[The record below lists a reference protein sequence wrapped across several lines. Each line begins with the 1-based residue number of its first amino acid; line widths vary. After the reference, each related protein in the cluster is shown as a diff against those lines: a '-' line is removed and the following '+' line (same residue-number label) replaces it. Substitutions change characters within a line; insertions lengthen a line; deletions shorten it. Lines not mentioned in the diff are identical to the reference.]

1 MIFRYFPETDS
12 LYVEFEPDQAAE
24 TVAVTDSF
32 LIDFD
37 SDSHIVGIDI
47 DKASNHLDLSALDAN
62 VLPFRWLTEART
74 PVMADTG
81 TGHS

>member
-47 DKASNHLDLSALDAN
+47 DKASNSGRAQSQRQLRQQTPEDA
-62 VLPFRWLTEART
+62 
-74 PVMADTG
+74 
-81 TGHS
+81 